1 MWLSLAERCV
11 RDAEAA
17 GSNPVTPIVQGLRGS
32 PDKAGHK
39 ILGRGI
45 FSVSGCYFT
54 PGTLLFYIKITIYP
68 YTATTITRIYRESPS
83 NVCISRHTLAVGGTF
98 RFLKDLLT
106 KLYNKLYNS
115 NIKTAQGYFIRKQV
129 LWHNPEEWSSTR
141 RWLWRR

>member
-54 PGTLLFYIKITIYP
+54 PGTLLFCIE
-68 YTATTITRIYRESPS
+68 ITRYHKPVLLVLFS
-83 NVCISRHTLAVGGTF
+83 AF
-98 RFLKDLLT
+98 YKDLLT
-106 KLYNKLYNS
+106 KLYNKLYNNS
-115 NIKTAQGYFIRKQV
+115 IKTAKGYFM
-129 LWHNPEEWSSTR
+129 ESSPPGITQENGLVPGGGYGEGKGKKR
-141 RWLWRR
+141 EKGKGNFYKI